1 MPQWWWRGD
10 GWEDLW
16 FKRVPEGWIFRA
28 PKPWILSRQR
38 HYLVSE
44 SQKKE
49 IIAFF
54 SQVSWRFIIVVG
66 LFGVIVV
73 AVWALAVSLVPSQM
87 TFSITIV
94 FSFLA
99 GYLVNTHFWLPLRPL
114 LAGAPRTTE
123 RITLSELLRARAAIM
138 PLPQLIL
145 VTLLFA
151 VYCAFSTYAALTS
164 AWAISPPI
172 DSLTLAALSGWL
184 AFYFFAMLRA
194 KRKMTSG
201 PWS

>member
-1 MPQWWWRGD
+1 MAQWWWRGD

-16 FKRVPEGWIFRA
+16 FKPVPEGWIFRA

-49 IIAFF
+49 IIALF
-54 SQVSWRFIIVVG
+54 SQVTWRFVVVVG
-66 LFGVIVV
+66 LLGVIVV
-73 AVWALAVSLVPSQM
+73 AVWALAVSLVPSQ
-87 TFSITIV
+87 TAFLVTIV

-99 GYLVNTHFWLPLRPL
+99 GYLVNTYFWLPLRPL
-114 LAGAPRTTE
+114 LAGVPPTTE
-123 RITLSELLRARAAIM
+123 RITSSELLRARAAIM

-145 VTLLFA
+145 STLLFA
-151 VYCAFSTYAALTS
+151 AYCALFAYGAFMS
-164 AWAISPPI
+164 AWGIYPPI
-172 DSLTLAALSGWL
+172 DSLTLAAVSGWL

-194 KRKMTSG
+194 KRKMT
-201 PWS
+201 

>member
-1 MPQWWWRGD
+1 MAQWWWRGD

-38 HYLVSE
+38 HHLVSE

-49 IIAFF
+49 IIALF
-54 SQVSWRFIIVVG
+54 SQVTWRFVIVVG
-66 LFGVIVV
+66 LLGVIVV
-73 AVWALAVSLVPSQM
+73 AVWALAVSLVPSQ
-87 TFSITIV
+87 TAFLVTIV
-94 FSFLA
+94 FSFVA
-99 GYLVNTHFWLPLRPL
+99 GYLANTYFWLPLRPL
-114 LAGAPRTTE
+114 LAGVPPTTE
-123 RITLSELLRARAAIM
+123 RITSSELLRARAAIM

-145 VTLLFA
+145 STLLLA
-151 VYCAFSTYAALTS
+151 VYCALFAYAAFTS
-164 AWAISPPI
+164 AWGIYPPI
-172 DSLTLAALSGWL
+172 DSLTLAAVSGWL